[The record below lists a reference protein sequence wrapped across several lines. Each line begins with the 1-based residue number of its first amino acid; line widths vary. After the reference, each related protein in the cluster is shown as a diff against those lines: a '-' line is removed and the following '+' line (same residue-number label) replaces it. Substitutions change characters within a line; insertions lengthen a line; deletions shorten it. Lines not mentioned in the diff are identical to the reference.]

1 MKCCCTVY
9 VSFGFKEVY
18 ILLYLLCD
26 VSSFEMQI
34 AHTQVLMI
42 LVNDVIFELIDS
54 IVKKAQQ
61 RLYFLRQLRKFNL
74 PQELLKQFYSTII
87 ESARQ

>member
-1 MKCCCTVY
+1 M
-9 VSFGFKEVY
+9 
-18 ILLYLLCD
+18 LYLLLCD

-87 ESARQ
+87 ESAHQ